1 MSRLHEP
8 AGFQQFQAGFA
19 ARIRDPLHAPLPGQV
34 PERRMRAYE
43 ELVFNNIQGF
53 LLACYPISR
62 KLVAD
67 EQWELVVRRF
77 VIEHRCT
84 SPLFR
89 EIPKEFLDW
98 LGGKFDRFFP
108 ELPFLQ
114 EFMHYEWL
122 ELAVTISPDEIDL
135 RQVDADGDYINH
147 PPLLSPGAQLACYS
161 YPVHLIGPGFQPQ
174 QPDGQLH
181 CYLLYRDDDDR
192 VRFIELNPV
201 SARLVELLQQQEISG
216 RDALLQIAAEIDHDD
231 PDVLVE
237 MGRAQLDALHRAG
250 VILGTRRR
258 S

>member
-1 MSRLHEP
+1 MNRSHES
-8 AGFQQFQAGFA
+8 AGFQNFQAGFA
-19 ARIRDPLHAPLPGQV
+19 ARIRDPLHAPLPEQV

-62 KLVAD
+62 NLVPD
-67 EQWELVVRRF
+67 EQWNRIVRSF

-98 LGGKFDRFFP
+98 LEGKFDEFFP

-122 ELAVTISPDEIDL
+122 ELAVTISPQEIDP
-135 RQVDADGDYINH
+135 RQIDTEGDYINH
-147 PPLLSPGAQLACYS
+147 PPLLNPSAQLACYS
-161 YPVHLIGPGFQPQ
+161 YPVHLIGPEFQPQ
-174 QPDGQLH
+174 QSNGQVH
-181 CYLLYRDDDDR
+181 CYLLYRDVEDQ
-192 VRFIELNPV
+192 VQFIQLNPV
-201 SARLVELLQQQEISG
+201 TARLVELLQQQEISG
-216 RDALLQIAAEIDHDD
+216 RDALLQIAGELNHDD
-231 PDVLVE
+231 PDALVE
-237 MGRAQLDALHRAG
+237 MGRDQLDALHHAG
-250 VILGTRRR
+250 VLLGTRRR